1 MLPIE
6 KWFPVGTNIV
16 DLLTET
22 GHTVS
27 KSESR
32 RLIAS
37 GAVALEG
44 KVVSLA
50 DAQANV
56 EGVLTVKR
64 SPVIA
69 RIGTKT

>member
-1 MLPIE
+1 MVSLDR
-6 KWFPVGTNIV
+6 WFPVGTNLV

-32 RLIAS
+32 RLIAA
-37 GAVALEG
+37 GAVAING
-44 KVVSLA
+44 KTVTLS
-50 DAQANV
+50 DIDGV
-56 EGVLTVKR
+56 EGVVTVKR